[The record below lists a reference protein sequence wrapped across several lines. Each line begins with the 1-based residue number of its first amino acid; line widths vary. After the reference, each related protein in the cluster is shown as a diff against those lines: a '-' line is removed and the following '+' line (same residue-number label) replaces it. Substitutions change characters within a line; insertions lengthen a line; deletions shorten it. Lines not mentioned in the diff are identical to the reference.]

1 MAGTP
6 FPTDIVCD
14 EPGQTLEI
22 PRLTLLAMLR
32 KEPDLA
38 LGVIRSLAT
47 RVAEMFDV
55 MEADLLP
62 SLRARVYKR
71 LQRLALFNGRPDR
84 LGRIEL
90 PLTQQDIAQSL
101 NASRPRVQQELKRL
115 EREGLIQLGYRRI
128 TLLQIKPRD

>member
-1 MAGTP
+1 
-6 FPTDIVCD
+6 
-14 EPGQTLEI
+14 
-22 PRLTLLAMLR
+22 MLS
-32 KEPDLA
+32 KGAELGGNLPPDA
-38 LGVIRSLAT
+38 
-47 RVAEMFDV
+47 FDH
-55 MEADLLP
+55 
-62 SLRARVYKR
+62 RAVW
-71 LQRLALFNGRPDR
+71 NDR